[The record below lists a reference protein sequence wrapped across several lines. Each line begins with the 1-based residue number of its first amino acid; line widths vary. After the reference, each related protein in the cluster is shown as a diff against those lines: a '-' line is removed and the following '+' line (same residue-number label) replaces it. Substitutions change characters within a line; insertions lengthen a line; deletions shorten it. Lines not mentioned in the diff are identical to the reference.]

1 MLPRRWPGLHRCI
14 KQRITSLLVGGY
26 LLAVMS
32 TAGQGAESMSLAREL
47 VEKSRT
53 VAQAEVDLWQHEFRW
68 QELRASHLA
77 ALHALGHA
85 SWQELAKS
93 TTDLA
98 RQAARAT
105 AAAGLAE
112 DIATL
117 ARLTPSAGKTSDD
130 AAFPGDVC
138 VLVLESVPVQVGVCV
153 LESGHS
159 EIILRSVELREHL
172 TSLLRQDSPEDS
184 LLKSRLHMATERL
197 VLLERLSNETAARNE
212 RTRATLEIGIL
223 EANVARQRAIAELRS
238 VEHFSVQQCLQRA
251 REQTAELDA
260 VRLVLVGVGR
270 NALSVAQSLD
280 ANIRLLADQTGLQQM
295 ATSSPAADPKET
307 LRQLTGK
314 SAAALR
320 NASVVKA
327 IIRLR
332 QGWWEV
338 WAARAEADAQ
348 AKFAR
353 EREAKVLLLV
363 GDSFTTEKQRAS
375 LDRELAEHEAQAAQ
389 AALDTWD
396 QTYARMAS
404 VWSADDSLPSKA
416 VGSTRPPVATEHRSL
431 HEFLQS
437 ADSLIG
443 LEAPMPDS
451 ELVAQHGRKLQRQA
465 AYLDS
470 LASEGHVT
478 PLQVAE
484 TRLRAQTAEA
494 ASVQFRRQVC
504 GIQCEIEF
512 LRYLA
517 MTVLRES
524 RPCD

>member
-1 MLPRRWPGLHRCI
+1 M
-14 KQRITSLLVGGY
+14 
-26 LLAVMS
+26 
-32 TAGQGAESMSLAREL
+32 
-47 VEKSRT
+47 
-53 VAQAEVDLWQHEFRW
+53 
-68 QELRASHLA
+68 
-77 ALHALGHA
+77 
-85 SWQELAKS
+85 
-93 TTDLA
+93 
-98 RQAARAT
+98 
-105 AAAGLAE
+105 
-112 DIATL
+112 
-117 ARLTPSAGKTSDD
+117 
-130 AAFPGDVC
+130 
-138 VLVLESVPVQVGVCV
+138 

-172 TSLLRQDSPEDS
+172 TSLLRKDSPEDS
-184 LLKSRLHMATERL
+184 LLKSRLHTIVERL
-197 VLLERLSNETAARNE
+197 VFLERLSNEPAARNE
-212 RTRATLEIGIL
+212 RTRATLEIEIL

-251 REQTAELDA
+251 REQTVELNA
-260 VRLVLVGVGR
+260 ARLVLVGVGR

-280 ANIRLLADQTGLQQM
+280 ASIRPLADQTGLRQM
-295 ATSSPAADPKET
+295 ATSSPTADPNET

-314 SAAALR
+314 SAAALS
-320 NASVVKA
+320 NASVVQA

-332 QGWWEV
+332 QGWWEA

-353 EREAKVLLLV
+353 EREAKVCLLV
-363 GDSFTTEKQRAS
+363 GDPFTNEKQRAS
-375 LDRELAEHEAQAAQ
+375 VDRELAEHEGQAAQ

-396 QTYARMAS
+396 QTHAQLAG
-404 VWSADDSLPSKA
+404 VWSADDGLLSKA

-431 HEFLQS
+431 YEFLQR

-443 LEAPMPDS
+443 LETPMPDP
-451 ELVAQHGRKLQRQA
+451 ELVAQHGRKLERHA

-470 LASEGHVT
+470 LVSEGHLT

-494 ASVQFRRQVC
+494 AAVQIRRQIC
-504 GIQCEIEF
+504 GIQSEIEF

-517 MTVLRES
+517 ITVLRES